1 MEETRDV
8 RSVSHFGME
17 PLSKFDIRERHM
29 LVSYVQQA
37 ESFRLLQRVME
48 DVLKVLNQRLIK
60 ANNANPQ
67 EVVSAHATVNGAND
81 FYHLLLQ
88 MLQEEVM
95 LDAQEASGIGTIEN
109 PERPVYPAEFEGQEG
124 F

>member
-1 MEETRDV
+1 MEETRD
-8 RSVSHFGME
+8 VSHFGME

-37 ESFRLLQRVME
+37 ESFRLLQRVLE
-48 DVLKVLNQRLIK
+48 DALKHLNQKLIK
-60 ANNANPQ
+60 ATSRD
-67 EVVSAHATVNGAND
+67 EVLAAHAAVSGVNE
-81 FYHLLLQ
+81 FYHVFLR
-88 MLQEEVM
+88 MLQEEIM
-95 LDAQEASGIGTIEN
+95 LDAQEASGIGTIDN

>member
-1 MEETRDV
+1 MEETRD
-8 RSVSHFGME
+8 VSHFGME

-60 ANNANPQ
+60 ANNANPL

-95 LDAQEASGIGTIEN
+95 LDAQEASGIGTIDN

>member
-48 DVLKVLNQRLIK
+48 DVPTKQQHGPTWRRPTCIGLSTIQ
-60 ANNANPQ
+60 AN
-67 EVVSAHATVNGAND
+67 
-81 FYHLLLQ
+81 
-88 MLQEEVM
+88 ML
-95 LDAQEASGIGTIEN
+95 
-109 PERPVYPAEFEGQEG
+109 
-124 F
+124 

>member
-1 MEETRDV
+1 
-8 RSVSHFGME
+8 
-17 PLSKFDIRERHM
+17 
-29 LVSYVQQA
+29 
-37 ESFRLLQRVME
+37 ME

-95 LDAQEASGIGTIEN
+95 LDAQEASGIGTIDN

>member
-1 MEETRDV
+1 MEETRD
-8 RSVSHFGME
+8 VSHFGME

-88 MLQEEVM
+88 MLQEEANVGR
-95 LDAQEASGIGTIEN
+95 ARGIGHRNNRQPRTARLSSRI
-109 PERPVYPAEFEGQEG
+109 
-124 F
+124 